1 MIFFSPWSSAA
12 FKCCALGALML
23 GGVWLANFPLLLA
36 PMSVP
41 PRTSIVRQS
50 PAQDS
55 SPVLTVPCDDHSDYD

>member
-1 MIFFSPWSSAA
+1 
-12 FKCCALGALML
+12 ML